1 MDNTDL
7 KQIYIDLR
15 QQLYPIMGEI
25 MTRVLMA
32 FEKALWA
39 ECFQACNSMKILI
52 SSEMNMNEKSYFES
66 VTDDLRQIVWAA
78 TGKHEDRD
86 AKVKVSQEIALSKLP
101 VLLENYMQLL
111 FKEMSNQGIWFPKSK
126 RHETFNDLL
135 LDETF
140 GLKPEGVKEKV
151 DKLKL
156 MSSEEILKGI
166 SRQELEKLY
175 VKRIIKDVLQE

>member
-25 MTRVLMA
+25 MTRVLLS
-32 FEKALWA
+32 FEEGKWS

-52 SSEMNMNEKSYFES
+52 SSEMNMNEKSYFEQ
-66 VTDDLRQIVWAA
+66 VTEDLRQIVWAS
-78 TGKHEDRD
+78 TGGGSDRD
-86 AKVKVSQEIALSKLP
+86 GKVKIEKETALSKLP
-101 VLLENYMQLL
+101 ILLENYMQLL

-126 RHETFNDLL
+126 RHETFNDLI

-140 GLKPEGVKEKV
+140 GLKPEGVKEKI
-151 DKLKL
+151 DKLKV
-156 MSSEEILKGI
+156 MNSEEILKGI